1 MKTDQS
7 NDQPRHS
14 ECSAALLASYMGQ
27 EWLPFGVGLN
37 KHQQKNKKQIQ
48 LLKKARVVR
57 RGWYYHGRD

>member
-1 MKTDQS
+1 
-7 NDQPRHS
+7 
-14 ECSAALLASYMGQ
+14 MGQ